1 MRQASCNV
9 VVVMVVLLTG
19 TAVILL
25 EMPETHRL
33 LAAVAGPYPHTRYQ
47 SRRKHPTTA
56 DSSHRL
62 SGNVIFNDTNV
73 LAGLRKYG
81 LLDLPSKEVLRQM
94 SLQQMTMTY
103 HSYIDNINILCHRKF
118 RMGRVGDGGWEVCD
132 DEAFR
137 PGEPC
142 LVYSFGINHDFTF
155 DDDIAKLYGC
165 QVYAF
170 DPSMREST
178 NRRSLS
184 VHFSQLGIGS
194 EDTYI
199 DRTGWHLMTLQSIMA
214 MFDHSG
220 RIIDVLKM
228 DVEGAEWGSLR
239 QMITSRDLSRVKQ
252 LLVEF
257 HFDGEFKTK
266 DMGVAFL
273 DVLIDLHT
281 AGFRKFYAH
290 KNPLKNLKSRTF
302 SIVRTSCYELHF
314 VNINMNDNM

>member
-1 MRQASCNV
+1 MRQGGCKV
-9 VVVMVVLLTG
+9 VVVMVVVLTG
-19 TAVILL
+19 TAVIFL
-25 EMPETHRL
+25 ETPATHRL
-33 LAAVAGPYPHTRYQ
+33 LAAVTGPYPHTRYQ

-56 DSSHRL
+56 ESSKWL
-62 SGNVIFNDTNV
+62 SRYVTFNDTNV
-73 LAGLRKYG
+73 LGGLRKYG
-81 LLDLPSKEVLRQM
+81 LLNLPSKEELPQM

-132 DEAFR
+132 DEPYR
-137 PGEPC
+137 PGNPC

-165 QVYAF
+165 EVYAF

-178 NRRSLS
+178 HRRSQS
-184 VHFSQLGIGS
+184 VHFAQLGIGG

-199 DRTGWHLMTLQSIMA
+199 KRSGWHLMTLQSIMA
-214 MFDHSG
+214 MLDHTG
-220 RIIDVLKM
+220 RTIDVLKM
-228 DVEGAEWGSLR
+228 DVEGAEWRSLR
-239 QMITSRDLSRVKQ
+239 HMIRSRELSRVKQ

-266 DMGVAFL
+266 DVGEAFL
-273 DVLIDLHT
+273 DVLIDLHNT
-281 AGFRKFYAH
+281 GFRKFYAH

-314 VNINMNDNM
+314 VNINVNNDK

>member
-142 LVYSFGINHDFTF
+142 LVYSFG
-155 DDDIAKLYGC
+155 
-165 QVYAF
+165 
-170 DPSMREST
+170 MREST